1 MKSKE
6 RDEEQ
11 EEKKMRRKA
20 RKKRRTR
27 KGGKKRGKGERP
39 CKEREQGRGKTG
51 RETRERS

>member
-51 RETRERS
+51 KETRERS